1 MQSLLESEVR
11 MVSFG
16 NHINLLG
23 FNAGSTCLYVWLGFS
38 AAEEAYSSALGGR
51 DQAGRR
57 QIIEQC
63 VEESSNMRLRN
74 DHFEL
79 Q

>member
-1 MQSLLESEVR
+1 
-11 MVSFG
+11 MVSFE
-16 NHINLLG
+16 NRINLLG

-38 AAEEAYSSALGGR
+38 VAEEAYLSALGGR
-51 DQAGRR
+51 DQGGRR
-57 QIIEQC
+57 HIIEQC
-63 VEESSNMRLRN
+63 VDESSNMRLRH